1 MRKRKEAIENVEAKE
16 SRKGDET
23 NMKKLEKSI
32 LHFSDK
38 FKQARLKIYGNKEFA
53 KNQFWAPVNAF
64 SALGMLVLGS
74 KGMTKSQIQD
84 IAFSAWIPNDK
95 SIKESQQS
103 LLQLTKELSKP
114 YNKGNDTIS
123 VANRL
128 YIQNDFKIAPKFIE
142 QTRKYYASDAKNID
156 FRRSEETR
164 NTINN
169 WVEEKTR
176 NKIKNL
182 LPTGS
187 LNSDTRLVLVN
198 AIYFLGTWKYQFNSS
213 LTKKRDFYIPN
224 TLNKGTTNFTHG
236 TKPKTVQVDT
246 MYAESKFEF
255 CRLNGVKA
263 EMLKLDYTEERLSM
277 YILLPDEVDGA
288 PSMFKHY
295 NDFNHEN
302 CKEQFRPIAAKIL
315 IPKFEIE
322 TEYKMKRTFTEMGM
336 KDLFISKKSD
346 LSGISKQDQLYVD
359 EIYYK
364 AFLKVDEEGTEAA
377 AASGA
382 VITLRLPQ
390 YRKSNFSM
398 PTTHL

>member
-1 MRKRKEAIENVEAKE
+1 M
-16 SRKGDET
+16 
-23 NMKKLEKSI
+23 
-32 LHFSDK
+32 
-38 FKQARLKIYGNKEFA
+38 
-53 KNQFWAPVNAF
+53 
-64 SALGMLVLGS
+64 
-74 KGMTKSQIQD
+74 
-84 IAFSAWIPNDK
+84 
-95 SIKESQQS
+95 
-103 LLQLTKELSKP
+103 
-114 YNKGNDTIS
+114 
-123 VANRL
+123 
-128 YIQNDFKIAPKFIE
+128 
-142 QTRKYYASDAKNID
+142 
-156 FRRSEETR
+156 
-164 NTINN
+164 
-169 WVEEKTR
+169 EEKTR

-187 LNSDTRLVLVN
+187 SNSDTRLVLVN

-255 CRLNGVKA
+255 CRLDGVKA

-295 NDFNHEN
+295 NDFNQEN
-302 CKEQFRPIAAKIL
+302 CKEQFRPIPAKIL

-346 LSGISKQDQLYVD
+346 LSGISEQDQSVCQLYVD

-382 VITLRLPQ
+382 VINVET
-390 YRKSNFSM
+390 SAM
-398 PTTHL
+398 PKIKLFNANHPFMIKIVENEHGNVVFEGSIVDPSI